1 VPEESGPAA
10 GGMSPDQLLAEFE
23 ARLREV
29 EAAGGE
35 APSELKRQLER
46 IKRMMAAGQAEGIQF
61 MQAGDHKAGLM
72 GFSVPLESGNGWGR
86 PGKGRHLTSACSWR
100 RFSAKERRIVPRL
113 RSRRS

>member
-1 VPEESGPAA
+1 VTEENDPAA

-46 IKRMMAAGQAEGIQF
+46 VKQMMAAGQAEGIQGGSEIRPDGIF
-61 MQAGDHKAGLM
+61 C
-72 GFSVPLESGNGWGR
+72 SSGI
-86 PGKGRHLTSACSWR
+86 GKR
-100 RFSAKERRIVPRL
+100 
-113 RSRRS
+113 